1 MTDRLIVAGD
11 EPYEV
16 VVGAGALSQLA
27 ALVPSDVRRVAV
39 VHQAAVEH
47 VVDDVET
54 ALSGRVDVL
63 RIEVPDGEGAKSAA
77 VVIAAWDSLAASG
90 FTRTDLLVGVGGGA
104 VTDVAGFIAATWL
117 RGIRVIQVPT
127 TLLAMVDA
135 AIGGKTGINVSAGK
149 NLVGAFHPPAGVI
162 CDLSLLDSLPRADYV
177 AGLAEVVKVGFIADP
192 KILDLI
198 ESDPVGAS
206 SPAGQHTA
214 ALVVRS
220 IAVKAAVVGADLREA
235 DAVGPGGLGREIL
248 NYGHTLA
255 HAIEK
260 RENFGW
266 RHGDAVSVGLVF
278 AAALSAR
285 AGILDTECAARHRTV
300 LDSLGLPTSYA
311 ADAWPELRAAMS
323 VDKKTRGATLRFVVL
338 EGLARARILSDPDPE
353 LLEAAYLEVA
363 Q

>member
-1 MTDRLIVAGD
+1 MTDRIVVAGD
-11 EPYEV
+11 QPYEV
-16 VVGAGALSQLA
+16 VVGAGALSQLGE
-27 ALVPSDVRRVAV
+27 LIPSDVRRVAL
-39 VHQAAVEH
+39 VHQGAVSH
-47 VVDDVET
+47 VVDEVET
-54 ALSGRVDVL
+54 ALANRVDIV
-63 RIEVPDGEGAKSAA
+63 RIEVPPGEDAKTAA
-77 VVIAAWDSLAASG
+77 VVIAAWDSLAARG
-90 FTRTDLLVGVGGGA
+90 FTRTDMVVSIGGGA

-117 RGIRVIQVPT
+117 RGVRVLHVPT

-135 AIGGKTGINVSAGK
+135 AIGGKTGINVAAGK

-162 CDLSLLDSLPRADYV
+162 CDLSLLESLPRADYV
-177 AGLAEVVKVGFIADP
+177 AGLAEIVKAGFIADP
-192 KILDLI
+192 EILDLI
-198 ESDPVGAS
+198 ESDPAAARTPTG
-206 SPAGQHTA
+206 PHTA

-235 DAVGPGGLGREIL
+235 AAVGPGGLGREIL

-260 RENFGW
+260 REDFGW
-266 RHGDAVSVGLVF
+266 RHGDAVSVGLIF

-285 AGILDTECAARHRTV
+285 AGLLDLECAVRHRTV
-300 LDSLGLPTSYA
+300 LESLGLPTSYA

-323 VDKKTRGATLRFVVL
+323 IDKKTRGRTLRFVVL

-353 LLEAAYLEVA
+353 LLEAAYVEVA